1 MADQVQPIIVKK
13 VKKGGHGSHGG
24 AWKIAY
30 ADFVTAMMAFFLL
43 LWLLNSVTQEQLEG
57 ISNYFAP
64 ASIARTTSGAGGM
77 FGGTAL
83 SAEGTMQNLS
93 SSPSVTVDL
102 PPPKAGTGS
111 QDAVEREL
119 SAEEAAAQLMEADA
133 EAAAEAA
140 AELVQQQEQ
149 EQFEQAANEL
159 REQIESLP
167 QGQELL
173 NSLVIENTPEGM
185 RIQIVDQKGLAMF
198 PSGSSDMFDHTRN
211 VLRLVS
217 EVIEKLPQ
225 DISITG
231 HTDSTRFAGGDLG
244 YTNWELSA
252 DRANAT
258 RRALIELGVP
268 PNRLARVVG
277 SADQD
282 PLDASDPA
290 SSKNRRIAIVLLRGT
305 GEDQVINVP

>member
-13 VKKGGHGSHGG
+13 IKKGGHGGHGG

-43 LWLLNSVTQEQLEG
+43 MWLLNSVTQEQLEG

-64 ASIARTTSGAGGM
+64 ASIAKTTSGAGGM

-83 SAEGTMQNLS
+83 SVDGTMQNLS
-93 SSPSVTVDL
+93 TSPSVTVDL

-119 SAEEAAAQLMEADA
+119 SAEAAAAQLMEADA
-133 EAAAEAA
+133 AAA
-140 AELVQQQEQ
+140 AELVEKQEQ
-149 EQFEQAANEL
+149 EQFEQAAEEL

-198 PSGSSDMFDHTRN
+198 PSGSADMFDHTRN

-217 EVIEKLPQ
+217 EVVAKLPQ

-268 PNRLARVVG
+268 ANRLARVVG

-305 GEDQVINVP
+305 GEDTVINVP

>member
-1 MADQVQPIIVKK
+1 MADQFQPVIIKK
-13 VKKGGHGSHGG
+13 VKKGGHGGGHGG

-64 ASIARTTSGAGGM
+64 ASISKTTSGSGGM
-77 FGGTAL
+77 FGGTAI
-83 SAEGTMQNLS
+83 SADGTMQNLS

-119 SAEEAAAQLMEADA
+119 SVQESAAELMEA
-133 EAAAEAA
+133 EAAQA
-140 AELVQQQEQ
+140 AELVKQQEQ
-149 EQFEQAANEL
+149 EQFEKAAEEL
-159 REQIESLP
+159 RQEIKGLP
-167 QGQELL
+167 QGENLL
-173 NSLVIENTPEGM
+173 NSLLIENTPEGM
-185 RIQIVDQKGLAMF
+185 RIQIIDQKGLAMF
-198 PSGSSDMFDHTRN
+198 PSGSFQMFEHTRE

-217 EVIEKLPQ
+217 QVIDKLPQ

-231 HTDSTRFAGGDLG
+231 HTDATRFAGGDLG

-258 RRALIELGVP
+258 RRALIELGITP
-268 PNRLARVVG
+268 GRLARVVG

-282 PLDASDPA
+282 LLDAGDPA
-290 SSKNRRIAIVLLRGT
+290 SSKNRRIAITLLHGT
-305 GEDQVINVP
+305 GQDTTASKP